1 MLFLVKVLPLQ
12 AMEQLEQNKPQE
24 QEYQPNM
31 FWEGFFYLTF
41 FIFANIVLIPYT
53 PKSWSFGRFYPIA
66 MITYG
71 LAGLLTGMI
80 MFRLLKN
87 APNWLKFAVVAV
99 LYAIILYYLVDNIE
113 RFMIAD

>member
-1 MLFLVKVLPLQ
+1 
-12 AMEQLEQNKPQE
+12 
-24 QEYQPNM
+24 
-31 FWEGFFYLTF
+31 
-41 FIFANIVLIPYT
+41 
-53 PKSWSFGRFYPIA
+53 

-113 RFMIAD
+113 RFMIPD